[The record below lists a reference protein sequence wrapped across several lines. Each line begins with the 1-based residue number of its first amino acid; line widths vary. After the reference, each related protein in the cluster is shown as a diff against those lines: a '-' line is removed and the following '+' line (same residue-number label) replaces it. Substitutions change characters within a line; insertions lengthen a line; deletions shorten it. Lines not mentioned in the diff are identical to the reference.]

1 MSIFISLLIL
11 SLLIFFHELGHFL
24 VAKYFGVKIEVFS
37 IGFGKKLYKK
47 VHNGTEYCISAI
59 PLGGYVQMKGQDDL
73 DPTRSSQDEDSYNAK
88 SPWQRI
94 GILLAGPG
102 ANFLLAFL
110 LYIVMGIIGVDKLA
124 PVIGKVY
131 PDSPAFKAKLQK
143 GDKILQIDK
152 HKIVTWDDIKN
163 AIKEDSKQES
173 IIITVKRGDKIIKKR
188 LTPRIE
194 SMKNI
199 FNETV
204 KRKIIGILPSGD
216 IVHIK
221 YSFLDSFKFAYQE
234 TLNASRFIL
243 KGLEKM
249 IEGVVPAKEM
259 GGVISI
265 VQVTSQAASAG
276 IVALLGLTALISVNL
291 GILNLFPIPAL
302 DGGHI
307 VFNLYE
313 IIFKKPPNENVMYKL
328 TYAGWAI
335 LLSLMLFSTYN
346 DINRLIEG

>member
-1 MSIFISLLIL
+1 
-11 SLLIFFHELGHFL
+11 
-24 VAKYFGVKIEVFS
+24 
-37 IGFGKKLYKK
+37 
-47 VHNGTEYCISAI
+47 
-59 PLGGYVQMKGQDDL
+59 
-73 DPTRSSQDEDSYNAK
+73 
-88 SPWQRI
+88 
-94 GILLAGPG
+94 
-102 ANFLLAFL
+102 
-110 LYIVMGIIGVDKLA
+110 MGIIGVDKLA